1 MPAQQHARPSTAA
14 NVGAMPGSAAALAA
28 QTAGEEHQVSELTY
42 MIQSRAAAE
51 LMACAPAHL
60 GGAFNSIVVTAA
72 NAAAAVFAVALMACY
87 TAATASPTGAAPSQ
101 GDAGSGGVAHP
112 AQLLPGRLPHTG
124 EHAAPQ
130 PGGSAPTGGR

>member
-1 MPAQQHARPSTAA
+1 MPAQQHVRPSTAA
-14 NVGAMPGSAAALAA
+14 NAVAMPSSAAALTA
-28 QTAGEEHQVSELTY
+28 QTAGEEHQVSELTGA
-42 MIQSRAAAE
+42 IQIRAAAE

-60 GGAFNSIVVTAA
+60 GGAFNSTVVTAA
-72 NAAAAVFAVALMACY
+72 NAAAAAFAVLMMACY

-101 GDAGSGGVAHP
+101 GDAGSGGVAQP

-130 PGGSAPTGGR
+130 PGGSAPTGSR